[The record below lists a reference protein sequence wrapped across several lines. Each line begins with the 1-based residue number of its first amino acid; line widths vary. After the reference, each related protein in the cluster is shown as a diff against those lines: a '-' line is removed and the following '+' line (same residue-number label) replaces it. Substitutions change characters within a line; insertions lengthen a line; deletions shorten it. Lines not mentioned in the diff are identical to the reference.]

1 MIKVSIQDFDIISQ
15 YKLTCRHC
23 GKVIF
28 FDDHPIDIVNIY
40 CPVCQTE
47 YFLEEEHKSTD
58 FCKCG
63 QVKHVGFDTC
73 IDCIKAIKLEH

>member
-47 YFLEEEHKSTD
+47 YCLIENEKY
-58 FCKCG
+58 
-63 QVKHVGFDTC
+63 
-73 IDCIKAIKLEH
+73 